1 LAIFDLVWELHI
13 IFVLLL
19 SSFHMP
25 EISFKSLR
33 VYQLAFKLAMD
44 IYYISKKFPSEEKF
58 ALTNQLR
65 RSSRSVC
72 SNLAE
77 GYRKRQYSA
86 HFIAKTSDADM
97 ENSETQVW
105 LDFALECQYIS
116 TENYEEF
123 IDRSSEIGCLL
134 NHMLK
139 NPDKYR

>member
-1 LAIFDLVWELHI
+1 M
-13 IFVLLL
+13 
-19 SSFHMP
+19 SG
-25 EISFKSLR
+25 ISFKSLR

-44 IYYISKKFPSEEKF
+44 LYYISKKFPSEEKF

-72 SNLAE
+72 SNIAE
-77 GYRKRQYSA
+77 GYRKRRYTA

-105 LDFALECQYIS
+105 LDFALSCKYIS
-116 TENYEEF
+116 GEKYEDF
-123 IDRSSEIGCLL
+123 IKRSSEIGRLL

-139 NPDKYR
+139 NPDKYK